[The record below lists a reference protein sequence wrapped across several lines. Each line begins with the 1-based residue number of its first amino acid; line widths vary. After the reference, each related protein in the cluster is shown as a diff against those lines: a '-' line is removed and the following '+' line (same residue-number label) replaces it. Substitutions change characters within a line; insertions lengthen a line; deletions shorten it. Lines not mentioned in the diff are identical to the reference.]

1 MIDETVEC
9 NYTNVKRPFIHMRVV
24 FERSRVRKNAVD
36 HLKLIAMRVFTRELK
51 LVDLTRPFACPN

>member
-1 MIDETVEC
+1 MIDETAER
-9 NYTNVKRPFIHMRVV
+9 NYTNVKRRFIHVRVV

-36 HLKLIAMRVFTRELK
+36 HLKLIVMRIFTRALK